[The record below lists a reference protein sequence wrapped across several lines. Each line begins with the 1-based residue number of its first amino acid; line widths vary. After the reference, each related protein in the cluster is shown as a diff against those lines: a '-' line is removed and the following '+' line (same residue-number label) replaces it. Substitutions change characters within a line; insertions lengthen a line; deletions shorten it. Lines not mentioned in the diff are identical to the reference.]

1 MLDSLCT
8 CRSLLRVVGC
18 VVVLI
23 CGRATTGADWA
34 FGPCRQALADSCQSE
49 TTAAGCGICVGRHQ
63 HALKAAGCTDAA
75 VSGWCYT
82 AGQAQV
88 CFDDGGSCVS
98 LARVSST
105 AIQRA
110 ALNATCDPSSPL
122 FFKWGPPDG
131 ICNFKAFNWVN
142 YANSYPGTAALAQI
156 PRLATEYWADMQ
168 AVLMQ
173 GAWYED
179 AEKDVP
185 AILAAGQLLPANYRI
200 PMVLISSGFNRL
212 RDLNDSSLQLLYST
226 TDNSGP
232 SAWNTSLPL
241 DTGTAPAR
249 SVIAF
254 SGVDGQ
260 TGGKE
265 HPLIPYCNPHSN
277 SSSQQIF
284 NITNTDYAS
293 FTLNRDHA
301 LTYAG
306 GASPSFLVWEM
317 DSAGNQP
324 FSGEWEMVPSPMAS
338 FRQIACD
345 LAEPGRTGKLGMAA
359 ISYAYETTTRGVQS
373 VQVEA
378 QILQG
383 LRAAIAN

>member
-1 MLDSLCT
+1 M
-8 CRSLLRVVGC
+8 
-18 VVVLI
+18 
-23 CGRATTGADWA
+23 
-34 FGPCRQALADSCQSE
+34 
-49 TTAAGCGICVGRHQ
+49 GRHQ
-63 HALKAAGCTDAA
+63 HALKVAGCSDAA
-75 VSGWCYT
+75 AFGWCST

-98 LARVSST
+98 LARAAST
-105 AIQRA
+105 ASQRA

-131 ICNFKAFNWVN
+131 ICNFEEFNWVDFVQ
-142 YANSYPGTAALAQI
+142 SDPGTAALAQI

-168 AVLMQ
+168 AVLLQ
-173 GAWYED
+173 GSWYED
-179 AEKDVP
+179 SEKDVP
-185 AILAAGQLLPANYRI
+185 AILGASQLLPANYRI
-200 PMVLISSGFNRL
+200 PMLLISSGLNRL
-212 RDLNDSSLQLLYST
+212 RYLSDSSRQLLYST
-226 TDNSGP
+226 TYNSGP
-232 SAWNTSLPL
+232 SAWNTSLPS
-241 DTGTAPAR
+241 DADTAPAR

-260 TGGKE
+260 TGGTE
-265 HPLIPYCNPHSN
+265 HPLLPYCNPHS
-277 SSSQQIF
+277 SPSSQQIV
-284 NITNTDYAS
+284 NITNKDYAS

-306 GASPSFLVWEM
+306 GAIPSFLVWEM

-324 FSGEWEMVPSPMAS
+324 YSGEWELVPSPMAT

-345 LAEPGRTGKLGMAA
+345 LAEAGHKGKLGMSA

-383 LRAAIAN
+383 LRAAIAD